1 MEEVGITDVALVG
14 GKNASLGEML
24 QVLTKKGIRVPTGF
38 VITAEAYR
46 DVLRENGLEAP
57 IRELLRGLDVNDIVE
72 LAKRGTQIRS
82 LIAHAKIPPSLAG
95 EIIKGYRA
103 MEKKYGKNVDVA
115 VRSSATAEDLPD
127 ASFAGQQE
135 TFLGIRGAKSVL
147 KATMH
152 TFASLFNDRAIAY
165 RVEKG
170 FAHMDVALSVGV
182 QKMVRAGEG
191 ASGVLFTLDTESG
204 FKDVVMITA
213 AWGLGE
219 AVVQGHVTPDEYL
232 VFKPTLGKFKN
243 PIISKSLGPKEQKMV
258 YVKGHDLKQIAMV
271 NTSEQERSSFALTDK
286 EILTLGRWA
295 VEIEKHYTKRKGS
308 WCPMDIEW
316 AKDKDGKLYI
326 LQARPETVQ
335 AKRDVTIYREYLLR
349 GKPRSQL
356 AKGISVGHR
365 IVSGKARVILD
376 HAEADTFKKGEILV
390 AKMTDPDWGPI
401 MKRAAAIV
409 TDSGG
414 RTSHAAIVSR
424 ELGIPAIVGAHDATQ
439 KIKTGDMITVDV
451 AGSVGRIY
459 PGKVQF
465 SVSEQNIKKLPKTRT
480 KISLNLASPDM
491 AFGYSHLP
499 VTGVGLAREE
509 FIIASYIGI
518 HPLALLNFKT
528 LPPELKHMIESRTRG
543 WADKRQF
550 YIDKLAFGI
559 ARIAAAFYPNDV
571 IVRFSDFKSNEY
583 AGLIG
588 GTLYEPKEENPM
600 IGWRRASRYY
610 DPKFREAFKLE
621 ILAFKKVREEMGL
634 TNVVPMVPFCR
645 TLEEAHKVLGLMK
658 ADGLT
663 PRSLSKNKKK
673 GVKTI
678 MMCEIPSNVMLAD
691 EFLKLFDGF
700 SIGSNDMTQLT
711 LGLDRDSGP
720 IAKVGNENDPAV
732 RKIIALAIQACR
744 RHGKYSGICGQGPS
758 DLPDFAEFLV
768 KEGIG
773 SMSLNPDTVI
783 KTLMRVAE
791 VEKRGRGK
799 K

>member
-1 MEEVGITDVALVG
+1 MEEVGINDVALVG

-24 QVLTKKGIRVPTGF
+24 QALSKRGIRVPSGF

-46 DVLRENGLEAP
+46 DTLRENGLEAP
-57 IRELLRGLDVNDIVE
+57 IRELLHGLDVNDVVE
-72 LAKRGTQIRS
+72 LAKRGAQIRT
-82 LIAHAKIPPSLAG
+82 LIANVKLPPTLAG
-95 EIIKGYRA
+95 DIVKGYRT

-135 TFLGIRGAKSVL
+135 TYLGIRGAESVL
-147 KATMH
+147 KAVMH
-152 TFASLFNDRAIAY
+152 TFASVFNDRAIAY

-232 VFKPTLGKFKN
+232 VFKPTLAKFSK
-243 PIISKSLGPKEQKMV
+243 PIISKTLGPKEQKMV
-258 YVKGHDLKQIAMV
+258 YVKGRDLKQVAMV
-271 NTSEQERSSFALTDK
+271 NTSEKERSSFALTDK
-286 EILTLGRWA
+286 EILMLGKWA
-295 VEIEKHYTKRKGS
+295 VEIENHYTKKKGS

-316 AKDKDGKLYI
+316 AKDRDGKLYI

-349 GKPRSQL
+349 GKPRAQL

-376 HAEADTFKKGEILV
+376 HADASTFKTGEILV
-390 AKMTDPDWGPI
+390 TKMTDPDWGPI

-424 ELGIPAIVGAHDATQ
+424 ELGIPAIVGAGDATQ

-465 SVSEQNIKKLPKTRT
+465 AVSEQNIKKLPKTRT
-480 KISLNLASPDM
+480 KLMLNLASPDM

-499 VTGVGLAREE
+499 VSGVGLAREE

-518 HPLALLNFKT
+518 HPVALLNYKT
-528 LPPELKHMIESRTRG
+528 LPPELKHTIESRTRG
-543 WADKRQF
+543 WNDKRQF

-600 IGWRRASRYY
+600 IGWRGASRYY

-634 TNVVPMVPFCR
+634 SNVIPMVPFCR
-645 TLEEAHKVLGLMK
+645 TLEEAHKVLSIMK
-658 ADGLT
+658 QDGLT
-663 PRSLSKNKKK
+663 PLSLAKGKKN

-678 MMCEIPSNVMLAD
+678 MMCEIPSNVVLAE
-691 EFLKLFDGF
+691 EFLDLFDGF

-720 IAKVGNENDPAV
+720 IAKVGNENDLAV
-732 RKIIALAIQACR
+732 RKIIAQAIAACR
-744 RHGKYSGICGQGPS
+744 KRGKYSGICGQGPS

-768 KEGIG
+768 KQGIG

-783 KTLMRVAE
+783 KTLVRVAK
-791 VEKRGRGK
+791 VEKK